1 MKVYILKQ
9 TDSNYMQEMKETVG
23 LMLQDILLVVESL
36 D

>member
-23 LMLQDILLVVESL
+23 IVGETRCKK
-36 D
+36 